1 MKKFRFIA
9 LLLISMIA
17 LAACGAPTQ
26 PVQSQEQPT
35 AVQQPATIQPT
46 APSGNTASGNGVEFT
61 IPTGLG
67 TDATSSIVPEFQPD
81 PNGPGQDIPAYLQFK
96 LQGYPVNTPDEYTT
110 AQVQVFSTSANV
122 QGLNGDVNKINAII
136 AAPNMQLTKDSM
148 PSSYLVMASN
158 IKAISS
164 ADGSV
169 RGARMLSMH
178 GNGLPLATN
187 DGTLGYQF
195 HGVTS
200 DGKYYVIV
208 QLPITAPFLQA
219 DMNAPLPAGGIPT
232 PDGNGIDAYYQQ
244 VAALLNS
251 AETAGTLS
259 PSIATM
265 DALVQSLKINS
276 SALVLPAPLPTPAQ

>member
-1 MKKFRFIA
+1 MKSFRFIA
-9 LLLISMIA
+9 FLLIIISVSA
-17 LAACGAPTQ
+17 LAACGAPA
-26 PVQSQEQPT
+26 QSQEQPT
-35 AVQQPATIQPT
+35 AVEQTVTNQLTT
-46 APSGNTASGNGVEFT
+46 PSGKIVSGNGVEFT

-96 LQGYPVNTPDEYTT
+96 LQGYPVNTPDEYTE
-110 AQVQVFSTSANV
+110 AQVQVFSTSGNV
-122 QGLNGDVNKINAII
+122 HGLNGDVNKINAII

-158 IKAISS
+158 IKVIAS

-169 RGARMLSMH
+169 RGARMLSLH

-187 DGTLGYQF
+187 DGTLAYQF

-208 QLPITAPFLQA
+208 QLPITAPFLQEN
-219 DMNAPLPAGGIPT
+219 MNAPVPAGGVPT
-232 PDGNGIDAYYQQ
+232 PDMNGIDAYYQQ
-244 VAALLNS
+244 VVALLNS
-251 AETAGTLS
+251 AETTGTLL
-259 PSIATM
+259 PSIAAM
-265 DALVQSLKINS
+265 DTLVQSLTING
-276 SALVLPAPLPTPAQ
+276 SALVLPAPLPTPSQ

>member
-1 MKKFRFIA
+1 MKNFRFIIF
-9 LLLISMIA
+9 LLIIMSMSA
-17 LAACGAPTQ
+17 LVVCGAPAQ
-26 PVQSQEQPT
+26 PAQS
-35 AVQQPATIQPT
+35 ATIQPT
-46 APSGNTASGNGVEFT
+46 APSGKIVSANGVEFT

-67 TDATSSIVPEFQPD
+67 TDVASSIVPEFQPD

-96 LQGYPVNTPDEYTT
+96 LQGYPVNTPDEYTK

-136 AAPNMQLTKDSM
+136 AAPNMPLMKDSM

-169 RGARMLSMH
+169 RGARMLSLH

-187 DGTLGYQF
+187 DGTLAYQF

-219 DMNAPLPAGGIPT
+219 NMNAPVPAGGVPT
-232 PDGNGIDAYYQQ
+232 PDMNGIDAYFQQ
-244 VAALLNS
+244 VVALLNS

-265 DALVQSLKINS
+265 DMLVQSLKING
-276 SALVLPAPLPTPAQ
+276 SALVLPAPLPTPSQ

>member
-1 MKKFRFIA
+1 MKNFRFIA
-9 LLLISMIA
+9 FLLISMLA
-17 LAACGAPTQ
+17 LAACGTPAQ
-26 PVQSQEQPT
+26 PAQSQEQPT
-35 AVQQPATIQPT
+35 AIQQLATIQPT
-46 APSGNTASGNGVEFT
+46 TPSGKTVSGNGVEFS

-81 PNGPGQDIPAYLQFK
+81 PNGPGEDIPAFLQFK
-96 LQGYPVNTPDEYTT
+96 LEGYPVNTPDEYAK
-110 AQVQVFSTSANV
+110 AQVQIFSTSSNV
-122 QGLNGDVNKINAII
+122 GALSGDVNKINAII
-136 AAPNMQLTKDSM
+136 AAPNMQLTMDSM
-148 PSSYLVMASN
+148 PSSYLRMASN

-169 RGARMLSMH
+169 RGARMLSLH

-187 DGTLGYQF
+187 NGTLAYQF

-208 QLPITAPFLQA
+208 QLPITAPLLQA

-259 PSIATM
+259 PSIAAM

-276 SALVLPAPLPTPAQ
+276 SALMLPAPLPTPAP